1 MAYRQSF
8 RAKAALLV
16 QRLYRGHAFRKRLH
30 CFRDLQF
37 SYNENDLDCI
47 FSNDI
52 AHLFCFD
59 HENEEEQN
67 VWKPRK
73 PEITAAAST
82 SFAEEPSLAQ
92 EPSLALE
99 QHQHIKNYGQ
109 VPEIHQRE
117 NSGFTK
123 QWGISDKRVRKVSS

>member
-1 MAYRQSF
+1 
-8 RAKAALLV
+8 
-16 QRLYRGHAFRKRLH
+16 
-30 CFRDLQF
+30 
-37 SYNENDLDCI
+37 
-47 FSNDI
+47 
-52 AHLFCFD
+52 
-59 HENEEEQN
+59 
-67 VWKPRK
+67 PRK

-123 QWGISDKRVRKVSS
+123 QWGISDKRVAKAMLKKRSQMTRLGANGLSMHRRNLRA